1 MPPASPAFASHA
13 LAHAAA
19 ATHWPSLPAAAQAQ
33 AADLVLDTLAIIAA
47 AAPHPG
53 HKALAHSLAMDSGP
67 ATAIGTSLRLAVPS
81 AALLNGAATTVLQW
95 QDGHRLARGHP
106 ASHLV
111 PALLALAEPM
121 AAPADAVM
129 AAFVAGY
136 EVGTRIGMALGG
148 MADGLHDAGTW
159 GVIGAAAG
167 AAHLLS
173 GGDPGTIARAIDG
186 AATTTLLPW
195 SSTVVTGATMHH
207 LAIGQGAATAVQV
220 ARAATAGLTGIPDT
234 LERFFGPRT
243 GAAFSPP
250 ALTAGLDGHGQWAE
264 FQLMSG
270 YIKWHQACAHASGA
284 ADAMA
289 QLLARNTAANTAA
302 NIAAL
307 HVESYA
313 RGLAYNTDTPANDLA
328 ARFSLK
334 AILAAL
340 ALGRPLDDALLA
352 SPDMQA
358 LMARITVTHDPTL
371 DPHYPMGRPARL
383 TLTRA
388 EGGIDQAFVLHPRG
402 DTARPLTPA
411 ERADKVARALAMGLG
426 EAAVPLVLASFRA
439 WLAGAP
445 LAPLLAALA
454 SPA

>member
-1 MPPASPAFASHA
+1 MSSASHH
-13 LAHAAA
+13 LAQAAA
-19 ATHWPSLPAAAQAQ
+19 ATCWPALPAAVQAQ
-33 AADLVLDTLAIIAA
+33 ATDLVLDTLAIIAA

-53 HKALAHSLAMDSGP
+53 HRALARSMASDSCAGGQS
-67 ATAIGTSLRLAVPS
+67 TAIGTSLRLAAPS
-81 AALLNGAATTVLQW
+81 AALLGGAATTVLQW

-136 EVGTRIGMALGG
+136 EVGTRIGMSLGG

-234 LERFFGPRT
+234 LERFFGPRS

-289 QLLARNTAANTAA
+289 QLLARNTAA

-358 LMARITVTHDPTL
+358 LMARITVTHDPEL
-371 DPHYPMGRPARL
+371 DRHYPMGRPARL
-383 TLTRA
+383 TLTRVD
-388 EGGIDQAFVLHPRG
+388 GGIDQAFVLHPRG

-426 EAAVPLVLASFRA
+426 EAAVPQVLASFRA

-445 LAPLLAALA
+445 LAPLMAALA